1 MKRIFGLRWTR
12 FWLLGILTI
21 VISNPVVPQISGTVS
36 KVVIGTPQTGMPL
49 SVQVDFFQSSKVE
62 KIEIAFRRFGEQE
75 FKQNEMSLV
84 GTTATIL
91 LPGEVIEPPF
101 VEYYFIITIDGRPE
115 PETYPVENPKS
126 QPLKISFESVESIDY
141 KLIVLSP
148 DRDEVLRS
156 DELLISFSLANLDTT
171 VSELPLKIIFDETD
185 LSALIIRYGD
195 LVVLR
200 PQNAL
205 IGIQP
210 GRHKVRVEIID
221 SMGVTQLSYSWEFT
235 LEGPVSP
242 GMKDTFV
249 ISPWRYGAFLQLET
263 RQEHISDRTT
273 PYNRATLSANGSY
286 KEFEVRGFLYNTN
299 EERAIR
305 QPQNRYHIIGESPWL
320 KIGYGDVFPVFPD
333 LVMNGKR
340 VRGFFTNLTLNKF
353 NLDFVKG
360 AITRRVEGS
369 IGEPILD
376 SLLNQSQQ
384 SDPTAVFRFY
394 DSLNGFARWVKVK
407 PGIFSRDI
415 MAVRPSF
422 GNRYGSH
429 WGISYLKSKDD
440 PTSILFGARPQ
451 ENVVFGSDLNV
462 SIDRDNFELTGQVAF
477 SATNNDITNGS
488 FNDSDIDSL
497 FADSDEKE
505 RDDMR
510 KIRDLVK
517 NIITVNE
524 NLIPLNIKHFPTLSY
539 ETGLKLNYFNN
550 NFRLTYLRHG
560 DGYES
565 FGQSF
570 LRTDVQG
577 YSLSDR
583 LRLLDNRLFIS
594 GGYERLQDN
603 TSFSKPATTTFST
616 INAGVSYY
624 PASISIP
631 NISIAFLRSTNL
643 NDLPNTDT
651 TAVVGEG
658 TNRFI
663 IQLQKGFSYIIEHNA
678 QLNLSTSVH
687 DDNTPRNFDT
697 KNLSLGLSV
706 VSTFDIPLQ
715 TIFNINV
722 NSSKYYS
729 SRGTENNVTYTTL
742 YVNGQYKMLA
752 NKLNLSGSFSPT
764 FGSLQ
769 RILLATSGQYY
780 FLEYLSAQT
789 SLNFYFNN
797 KITGMPANQT
807 DIIWTFTLRAD
818 I

>member
-1 MKRIFGLRWTR
+1 MKRILFSRWTS

-21 VISNPVVPQISGTVS
+21 IIYNPVFTQISGTVS
-36 KVVIGTPQTGMPL
+36 RVSIGTPQTGIPL
-49 SVQVDFFQSSKVE
+49 SVQVDLFQSSIVE

-75 FKQNEMSLV
+75 FKQGEMSLI
-84 GTTATIL
+84 GATATIL
-91 LPGEVIEPPF
+91 LPGEIIEPPF
-101 VEYYFIITIDGRPE
+101 IEYYFIITIEGRPE
-115 PETYPVENPKS
+115 PETYPIENPKS
-126 QPLKISFESVESIDY
+126 QPFKISFESVESIEN
-141 KLIVLSP
+141 KLLVLSP

-156 DELLISFSLANLDTT
+156 DELLISFSLANIDTAL
-171 VSELPLKIIFDETD
+171 VVLPLKIMFDEID

-200 PQNAL
+200 PQNAA
-205 IGIQP
+205 IDIQP
-210 GRHKVRVEIID
+210 GKHQAKVEIID
-221 SMGVTQLSYSWEFT
+221 STGVAQHSYTWQFT
-235 LEGPVSP
+235 LEGPAVP
-242 GMKDTFV
+242 RMKDTSV
-249 ISPWRYGAFLQLET
+249 ISPWRYAASVQLET

-286 KEFEVRGFLYNTN
+286 KEFEVRGFLFNTN
-299 EERAIR
+299 EERAVR
-305 QPQNRYHIIGESPWL
+305 QPQNRYYIIGESPWL
-320 KIGYGDVFPVFPD
+320 KIGYGDVFPVYPD
-333 LVMNGKR
+333 LIMNGKR

-353 NLDFVKG
+353 NLDYVKG
-360 AITRRVEGS
+360 TITRRVEGN

-376 SLLNQSQQ
+376 SLLNESQR

-394 DSLNGFARWVKVK
+394 DSLDGLARWVKVK
-407 PGIFSRDI
+407 PGTFSRDI
-415 MAVRPSF
+415 MVVRPSF
-422 GNRYGSH
+422 GRRYGSH

-462 SIDRDNFELTGQVAF
+462 SIDRENFELSGQIAF
-477 SATNNDITNGS
+477 SATNKDITNGS
-488 FNDSDIDSL
+488 FSDSDIDSL
-497 FADSDEKE
+497 FADSEEKE
-505 RDDMR
+505 RNDMR

-524 NLIPLNIKHFPTLSY
+524 NLIPLNMKHLPTLSY
-539 ETGLKLNYFNN
+539 ETSLKLNYFNN
-550 NFRLTYLRHG
+550 NFRFTYLRHG

-565 FGQSF
+565 FGQSY

-583 LRLLDNRLFIS
+583 LRLMDNRLFIS
-594 GGYERLQDN
+594 GGYEQLQDN

-616 INAGVSYY
+616 INTGVSYY

-631 NISIAFLRSTNL
+631 NMSIAFLRSANL
-643 NDLPNTDT
+643 NDLSNADT
-651 TAVVGEG
+651 NAVVDES

-663 IQLQKGFSYIIEHNA
+663 IQLQKEIIYIIKHNA
-678 QLNLSTSVH
+678 QLSFSTSVH
-687 DDNTPRNFDT
+687 DDNSPRNFDT
-697 KNLSLGLSV
+697 QNISLGLGV
-706 VSTFDIPLQ
+706 VSTFEIPLQ

-722 NSSKYYS
+722 NTSKYYS

-742 YVNGQYKMLA
+742 YISGQYRMLED
-752 NKLNLSGSFSPT
+752 KLILNGALSPT

-769 RILLATSGQYY
+769 RILITASAQHY
-780 FLEYLSAQT
+780 FLDYLSAQT
-789 SLNFYFNN
+789 SFNFYINN
-797 KITGMPANQT
+797 KIIGMQESQT